1 MRGMQRRIAGGIPS
15 FVRFSIVTARAG
27 SRDMRPAAF
36 HREMCLLPA
45 GCRRRSPAPSW
56 RTPMRYTLVTTA
68 LLAALMV
75 GNTAAFAQE
84 PTEEL
89 CRNVDAQVGSALEN
103 TSSTNR
109 DQALRERNSGRS

>member
-1 MRGMQRRIAGGIPS
+1 
-15 FVRFSIVTARAG
+15 
-27 SRDMRPAAF
+27 
-36 HREMCLLPA
+36 
-45 GCRRRSPAPSW
+45 
-56 RTPMRYTLVTTA
+56 MRYTLVTTA

-109 DQALRERNSGRS
+109 DQALRERNSGRSFCNRGYYKIGTEHLEQALKLLGTKT